1 MFFLKRLEHEI
12 TLHPKY
18 FGRKMNR
25 ILLQKLHAEVEST
38 CTGRYGYIVCV
49 TTVDSVSK
57 GRVMEGTGMATF
69 TVKYRAIV
77 FRPFKGEVLDAIV
90 TQVNQM
96 GFFAEIGPLQVFVS
110 NHVCVKQRLKIDS
123 SY

>member
-12 TLHPKY
+12 ILHPKY
-18 FGRKMNR
+18 FGRKMDE
-25 ILLQKLHAEVEST
+25 ILLQRLHAEVEST

-57 GRVMEGTGMATF
+57 GRIIEGTGMATF
-69 TVKYRAIV
+69 VVKYRAIV
-77 FRPFKGEVLDAIV
+77 FRPFKGEVVDAIV

-96 GFFAEIGPLQVFVS
+96 GFFAEVGPLQVFVS
-110 NHVCVKQRLKIDS
+110 NHVS
-123 SY
+123 